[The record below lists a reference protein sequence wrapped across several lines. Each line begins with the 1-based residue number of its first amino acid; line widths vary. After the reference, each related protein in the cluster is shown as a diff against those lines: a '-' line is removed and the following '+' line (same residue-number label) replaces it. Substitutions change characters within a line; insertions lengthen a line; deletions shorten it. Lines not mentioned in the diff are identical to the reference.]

1 MNEKENM
8 DLYIKGFNQ
17 GYMIAAY
24 EPELSE
30 KLSKTTGESSFISGI
45 QDGRQQYLDE
55 KLKEKMPSWL
65 KNNPFDKRDNKAMTN
80 EKNKDLDMEPER

>member
-1 MNEKENM
+1 MNEQENT

-55 KLKEKMPSWL
+55 RFKEKMPSWL
-65 KNNPFDKRDNKAMTN
+65 KNNPFEEKDSKSMTN
-80 EKNKDLDMEPER
+80 EKDKDFDIEHER